1 MPTFNHRV
9 LRAWRTDSGLRP
21 ERVCVDADMS
31 FSYLRRLEDGTAN
44 NPSASVLA
52 RLAAVYG
59 RDVGELFTPDPEPD
73 PAGAR

>member
-9 LRAWRTDSGLRP
+9 LRAWRTESGLRP

-31 FSYLRRLEDGTAN
+31 FSYLRQLEDGTAR

-59 RDVGELFTPDPEPD
+59 RDVGELFTPDHD